1 MGEVRTR
8 AVPQN
13 WPAGAFDLIL
23 FSDVPYDRGIEG
35 LQDIARRTAACLMP
49 GDMVVL
55 INGRGDAGRGG
66 HGEGRGR
73 AVHRRD
79 AGFDANGTGASGE

>member
-8 AVPQN
+8 AVPQI

-23 FSDVPYDRGIEG
+23 FSDVLYDRGIDG

-55 INGRGDAGRGG
+55 INWRSNAGRGG
-66 HGEGRGR
+66 HGRGSGRT
-73 AVHRRD
+73 VHRRD